1 MAFGLGPTELVV
13 ILLIIVI
20 VFGAGRLG
28 TIGGSLGQS
37 IKGFRENVRP
47 RKNEAGTPSSDDENK
62 RS

>member
-1 MAFGLGPTELVV
+1 MAFGLGPTELIV

-47 RKNEAGTPSSDDENK
+47 RKKDEEMPSYENETK
-62 RS
+62 